1 MMGGNHIMRGR
12 LRLLLASSSV
22 AAILLGGGA
31 RSAFAACA
39 INDVGVSVASV
50 SNAAA
55 INCINVQTSTVTGN
69 VTNTASGSLTPVGI
83 TPPTATGI
91 TINGSKVGGSVVN
104 AGIITA
110 PLATGIVVTNNSS
123 VAGGV
128 TNSGSLSAGIFGI
141 NVFNNGTFGGG
152 ISNSGT
158 VSVGGTGVIA
168 AFIGTFTGGITNSG
182 TVTAGLVGIA
192 ASGDLSFAGGITNAA
207 TGIITGANAGIS
219 VTQVTTFLGGISNAG
234 TITSVRTGIFI
245 DGGNT
250 FSGGIGNTGII
261 SAANVGIQ
269 IGLKTGGGTL
279 FGVTSFSGNVSNAG
293 IITAKTGISIVGSTV
308 NGAIVDSGTL
318 NASTHGILI
327 DNASKVAASVTAIKI
342 SGSTFTGGIN
352 NAGTI
357 ISASGEG
364 IRLTTPPN
372 FVATFFGGITNSG
385 TISAGGAGFFG
396 DGIDAFGTSTFS
408 GGITNSGT
416 ITSAHAT
423 PISVGNFK
431 NFSGGIRNSGT
442 LVAGVAGSGIV
453 VAFVS
458 TLTGGIAN
466 SGTISGHT
474 QGIFALSLSTFSGGI
489 SNSGTLLATG
499 IGGVVGT
506 RAGISVATVSAFSG
520 GISNSGTISVANG
533 GAVVN
538 NRDGIVVAGVSTFVG
553 GISNSGT
560 ISVVGTPGVGI
571 SVSSVSTFSGNISN
585 ASAITANTGIKILSN
600 VTFAGGGAVWN
611 SGTITGIGGTAIDDS
626 AATNAVTLNQT
637 AGAINGAIKL
647 SSNADVL
654 NVMGGT
660 INGNI
665 VGAGSSNTLNFALGA
680 GTFTYANSFTGINQA
695 NFNSGTVVLEG
706 ADTVSHVAINGGT
719 VVVGNDLAF
728 GSAPIAM
735 AAGTTLSFLNTGNFS
750 IANPITITGDPNFTP
765 PAGTTQTL
773 AGVISGTGTFNMNG
787 AGTLVLSA
795 INTYTGPTD
804 VNSGILDVS
813 GSIASSSAVNVASG
827 GTLTGSGSI
836 DTTLVTIHSGATF
849 APGTPGVA
857 GTSMA
862 IGGDL
867 AFQSGAIYLVQLNPA
882 TASRANV
889 SGTASLNGTVQANF
903 AAGSYV
909 VKQYTILTA
918 AGGVSGTF
926 AGISNIGLPAGF
938 ADSLSYSANNVF
950 LNLAP
955 GFTQFTGLNTNQQ
968 NVANALTNFF
978 NTTGSIPS
986 RFANLTP
993 AGLTQLDGENA
1004 TGAERAS
1011 YDLMN
1016 EFLNLMLDPF
1026 VDGRGGYPAGGGA
1039 TPLGF
1044 APDQLASLPPDI
1056 ALAYAGVFKAP
1067 PPAPVTFDQ
1076 RWTSWA
1082 AGFGG
1087 RANANGD
1094 PAVGSNNVTTSTYGY
1109 AAGTDYHFSPNSVLG
1124 FSLAGG
1130 GTNWNLANALGT
1142 GRSNAF
1148 LAGVYGVTHAGPV
1161 YLAAALAFANNW
1173 FTTNRGAMG
1182 DVLTANFQGQSYA
1195 GRLEAGYRYTVPA
1208 AYNLIGLTPY
1218 AAIQAQDFHTP
1229 GYSETDLSGGGFGLS
1244 YNAMNGTDTRSELGG
1259 RFDDL
1264 TAVAAMPVILRAR
1277 IAWAHDWVSNP
1288 ALNASFQS
1296 LPGTSFTVFGAPIPQ
1311 DSALASAGAQFF
1323 FTPNWS
1329 FLAKF
1334 DGEFA
1339 SGSQVYAGSGTLRY
1353 TW

>member
-1 MMGGNHIMRGR
+1 MNRPFRAGLLATGSALAMMVASEGAAFAAACTFQNNNGVAGNLTISAPADCVTYFDATNHVVNVINNSTLTPTGTYSPTTPGSATGISVLKNGTTLTGNIINNGTINANTVPGRQYGINIGEGATNSINQNAGAVLNGSITNAGTINASQGIMVEGNSTLFSTATGSIINTVGGHINYTDVGISVSFATVGGSITNAGTISGTGTAGINVAFANLGSSGTPGSGNIVNASGAKIASSYIAIVVNGNVANATGATIAGSIINNGNLTAPNAGTAQGIEVAAASVLGGVTNAGTINAAIGIEMFGDNAGGFNKIASVGGNIVNQGMMSAVSTNGGAGGIEIFGFQGGGPAIVGGSIVNAGTINVTGASGTNDGIFLAGTHLAGGITNMSTISVGGGAGTVNVGIAVVKSSFANFSP
-12 LRLLLASSSV
+12 ASSSV
-22 AAILLGGGA
+22 GGSIVNQGRITAGTGILVSGSTIAGKISNTSGGA
-31 RSAFAACA
+31 ISA
-39 INDVGVSVASV
+39 
-50 SNAAA
+50 
-55 INCINVQTSTVTGN
+55 TK
-69 VTNTASGSLTPVGI
+69 
-83 TPPTATGI
+83 TGI
-91 TINGSKVGGSVVN
+91 AVNGGAVV
-104 AGIITA
+104 
-110 PLATGIVVTNNSS
+110 
-123 VAGGV
+123 
-128 TNSGSLSAGIFGI
+128 
-141 NVFNNGTFGGG
+141 
-152 ISNSGT
+152 
-158 VSVGGTGVIA
+158 
-168 AFIGTFTGGITNSG
+168 TGGITNTGNLSG
-182 TVTAGLVGIA
+182 GVA
-192 ASGDLSFAGGITNAA
+192 AINLTGEGAA
-207 TGIITGANAGIS
+207 T
-219 VTQVTTFLGGISNAG
+219 
-234 TITSVRTGIFI
+234 TINQMG
-245 DGGNT
+245 
-250 FSGGIGNTGII
+250 
-261 SAANVGIQ
+261 
-269 IGLKTGGGTL
+269 
-279 FGVTSFSGNVSNAG
+279 
-293 IITAKTGISIVGSTV
+293 
-308 NGAIVDSGTL
+308 
-318 NASTHGILI
+318 
-327 DNASKVAASVTAIKI
+327 
-342 SGSTFTGGIN
+342 
-352 NAGTI
+352 
-357 ISASGEG
+357 
-364 IRLTTPPN
+364 
-372 FVATFFGGITNSG
+372 
-385 TISAGGAGFFG
+385 
-396 DGIDAFGTSTFS
+396 
-408 GGITNSGT
+408 
-416 ITSAHAT
+416 
-423 PISVGNFK
+423 
-431 NFSGGIRNSGT
+431 
-442 LVAGVAGSGIV
+442 
-453 VAFVS
+453 
-458 TLTGGIAN
+458 
-466 SGTISGHT
+466 
-474 QGIFALSLSTFSGGI
+474 
-489 SNSGTLLATG
+489 
-499 IGGVVGT
+499 
-506 RAGISVATVSAFSG
+506 
-520 GISNSGTISVANG
+520 
-533 GAVVN
+533 
-538 NRDGIVVAGVSTFVG
+538 
-553 GISNSGT
+553 
-560 ISVVGTPGVGI
+560 
-571 SVSSVSTFSGNISN
+571 
-585 ASAITANTGIKILSN
+585 
-600 VTFAGGGAVWN
+600 
-611 SGTITGIGGTAIDDS
+611 GTITGAIRLSTLGD
-626 AATNAVTLNQT
+626 TVNVT
-637 AGAINGAIKL
+637 GGAIKG
-647 SSNADVL
+647 D
-654 NVMGGT
+654 
-660 INGNI
+660 I
-665 VGAGSSNTLNFALGA
+665 VGQGSNSTLNFALGA

-750 IANPITITGDPNFTP
+750 ISNPITITGDPNFTP

-813 GSIASSSAVNVASG
+813 GSIASSSAVNVAPG
-827 GTLTGSGSI
+827 GTLTGTGNLGPVTVASG
-836 DTTLVTIHSGATF
+836 GKF
-849 APGTPGVA
+849 APGTIGTP
-857 GTSMA
+857 GTSSNLSS
-862 IGGDL
+862 L
-867 AFQSGAIYLVQLNPA
+867 AFQSGAAYVIYLNP
-882 TASRANV
+882 TTSTFANV
-889 SGTASLNGTVQANF
+889 SGTASLKGTVQANF

-909 VKQYTILTA
+909 FKQYTILTA

-955 GFTQFTGLNTNQQ
+955 GFTQFTGLNTNQR

-978 NTTGSIPS
+978 NTTGGIPS

-993 AGLTQLDGENA
+993 AGLTQIDGENA

-1011 YDLMN
+1011 FDLMN

-1026 VDGRGGYPAGGGA
+1026 LDGRGGYPAGGGA

-1094 PAVGSNNVTTSTYGY
+1094 PAVGSNNVATSTFGY
-1109 AAGTDYHFSPNSVLG
+1109 AAGTDYHFSPDSVVG

-1142 GRSNAF
+1142 GRSDAF
-1148 LAGVYGVTHAGPV
+1148 LAGVYSVSHAGPA

-1182 DVLTANFQGQSYA
+1182 DVLTAKFQGQNYA
-1195 GRLEAGYRYTVPA
+1195 GRLEAGYRFTVPA

-1229 GYSETDLSGGGFGLS
+1229 GYSETDLNGGGFGLS

-1264 TAVAAMPVILRAR
+1264 TAIAGMPVILRTR

-1323 FTPNWS
+1323 FTPRWS

-1339 SGSQVYAGSGTLRY
+1339 SGSQLYAGSGTLRY